1 MEKAIFKF
9 NSSLGAIL
17 CSSCRK
23 IIKIGKEFTD
33 EEWKAFRGE
42 LHYPAQ
48 YCDQCVIKDT
58 KTKENV

>member
-17 CSSCRK
+17 CSSCRT

-42 LHYPAQ
+42 LDYPAQ
-48 YCDQCVIKDT
+48 YCEQCNNVSL
-58 KTKENV
+58 KEQVNT

>member
-42 LHYPAQ
+42 LDYPAQ
-48 YCDQCVIKDT
+48 YCEKCNNLLLEEHPT
-58 KTKENV
+58 T

>member
-42 LHYPAQ
+42 LYYPAQ

>member
-23 IIKIGKEFTD
+23 IIKIGKDFTD

-42 LHYPAQ
+42 LDYPAQ